1 MAPELK
7 PKLNEVNIWEIF
19 WQLKTREDYFA
30 LNRQVR
36 SDYAQLEKLCNGDV
50 DAIMRLR
57 TYGESKMAWG
67 ILRGLQ
73 FGSQLGNKVENTIAA
88 AITKHASVRRLL
100 VKEPVVSTLKHASM
114 ATLLAMKPVVST
126 TLEVCQALDKVNEPL
141 PWLKLSRKS
150 RFWVDHA
157 KTSTVKMAITLARK
171 AALQSALDEEF
182 IQLIKAIGDVG
193 SLFERFQSTKRAVA
207 KRRK

>member
-1 MAPELK
+1 MAPE
-7 PKLNEVNIWEIF
+7 LNEVNIWEIF
-19 WQLKTREDYFA
+19 WQLKTRKDYLA

-36 SDYAQLEKLCNGDV
+36 SDYARLERLCNGDV

-73 FGSQLGNKVENTIAA
+73 FGSRLGSKSEGTIADS
-88 AITKHASVRRLL
+88 ITRHASVRRLL
-100 VKEPVVSTLKHASM
+100 VKEPLVSTLKHASM
-114 ATLLAMKPVVST
+114 ATLLAMEPTVST
-126 TLEVCQALDKVNEPL
+126 TLEVCQALDKVNAPL
-141 PWLKLSRKS
+141 PWLRLSRKS

-182 IQLIKAIGDVG
+182 IKVIKAIGDAG
-193 SLFERFQSTKRAVA
+193 SVFDRYQFVERAVA